1 MSRSGLAFATATAAA
16 VVVAGGIGIAA
27 VFNGRESEPIAT
39 NSSPTESAA
48 PAPTP
53 APTKPDE
60 RPTDPL
66 TGGEV
71 SENEVI
77 AVKVENIA
85 AARPQVGLNQA
96 DITFVQEVEGAQT
109 RLIAVYH
116 SRFPKRVGP
125 IRSARSTDVQLLSL
139 FGKPGLVYSGANPSV
154 QRKIDNASIMPIQRS
169 TRDSRRVAPHNVFV
183 DLDNI
188 AKSTKLAKATS
199 IGWIFSDTAPRAA
212 AAGSARVRVGHD
224 TFDFRYASGRYTVR
238 WNGARYADGD
248 SGATTAADN
257 VVIMKVRNHPDG
269 NRDVRGAPSVQ
280 SDTVGTG
287 AVAIYRDGRRIEGR
301 WERAKAGAPLR
312 LSDKSGDRIAL
323 KPGQTWVALAG

>member
-27 VFNGRESEPIAT
+27 VVNGRESEPIAT

-48 PAPTP
+48 LAPTP
-53 APTKPDE
+53 ARTKPDE

-125 IRSARSTDVQLLSL
+125 IRSARSTDVQLLPL

-154 QRKIDNASIMPIQRS
+154 QRKIDNAS
-169 TRDSRRVAPHNVFV
+169 RRLVPVLWRFIGTGGGSKDAGNGPRRGRRF
-183 DLDNI
+183 
-188 AKSTKLAKATS
+188 ASATS
-199 IGWIFSDTAPRAA
+199 RAFGSPSSPVRPGLHSLASVLHRECGAYVRRPGGWLARPTREAYRVVFRPR
-212 AAGSARVRVGHD
+212 R
-224 TFDFRYASGRYTVR
+224 T
-238 WNGARYADGD
+238 
-248 SGATTAADN
+248 
-257 VVIMKVRNHPDG
+257 P
-269 NRDVRGAPSVQ
+269 RGACL
-280 SDTVGTG
+280 GG
-287 AVAIYRDGRRIEGR
+287 ANRKE
-301 WERAKAGAPLR
+301 
-312 LSDKSGDRIAL
+312 
-323 KPGQTWVALAG
+323 T